1 MAATGAGTAQRR
13 AALDPLAEADVGSVL
28 VTVERVVVA
37 LVFENHQ
44 QPVAVEPA
52 DEGHAAGRHGADG
65 GSGRCPDPLALP
77 GEVGSAFFLPETGQH
92 PALEGR
98 LQAATLLCKGFVVA
112 EVQRNV
118 GQQVAER
125 FQQCLQIALVA
136 LQLLQCGAAVA
147 DSGLKLGND
156 LAAVLAGCLKL
167 AQHLLLLG
175 AELLQRSRSAR
186 VCASIAAICA
196 PRAWLR
202 RSK

>member
-1 MAATGAGTAQRR
+1 M
-13 AALDPLAEADVGSVL
+13 
-28 VTVERVVVA
+28 
-37 LVFENHQ
+37 
-44 QPVAVEPA
+44 
-52 DEGHAAGRHGADG
+52 
-65 GSGRCPDPLALP
+65 
-77 GEVGSAFFLPETGQH
+77 GSAFFLPETGQH

-118 GQQVAER
+118 GQQIAER

-167 AQHLLLLG
+167 AQYLLLLG
-175 AELLQRSRSAR
+175 AELLQMLLLVEMAGFEVTQRPGLRINR
-186 VCASIAAICA
+186 RDLRAAGLVEA
-196 PRAWLR
+196 LEVGHQP
-202 RSK
+202 